1 MIAQGKLKHVE
12 VTAIARELAGF
23 VWATLAKIP
32 PAQWVECQRR
42 GLPDHVGSA
51 NNGDSKQQAPVIMPT
66 QSGPEKSLSTLP
78 PPARA

>member
-42 GLPDHVGSA
+42 GLPDHV
-51 NNGDSKQQAPVIMPT
+51 DPPT
-66 QSGPEKSLSTLP
+66 TATASSRHP
-78 PPARA
+78 